1 MSRNLD
7 RALEVLDVGAQG
19 SDEPSYGYDNPDAC
33 ARCQGEPPVDGD
45 LCPGCRAFLLGDS
58 DDDPVSGRPAYRPG
72 VTYAPGV
79 EFSGVPIDF
88 DGVEPPLSATLLSV
102 GPLEVSDTPRN
113 AGYTLVDLDGAFQR
127 AVAAEMQRLS
137 TELLNRTLYG
147 NPDGPPAESRLT
159 GLGAIIE
166 NEDRSTWLNPPP
178 IPPPIEEMLR
188 RATAD
193 PRPDEEEMPY
203 AVSYLT
209 IPDRSRHAA
218 TMFAAAQ
225 DENLAELRARGW
237 DGLYFHRRMAD
248 RRPPGATSTRW
259 TIMTRGLRLGR

>member
-58 DDDPVSGRPAYRPG
+58 DDDPTDRPAFTYTGRP
-72 VTYAPGV
+72 
-79 EFSGVPIDF
+79 D
-88 DGVEPPLSATLLSV
+88 PP
-102 GPLEVSDTPRN
+102 VS
-113 AGYTLVDLDGAFQR
+113 AFQR
-127 AVAAEMQRLS
+127 AVEAEMAAL
-137 TELLNRTLYG
+137 TERIERQMVADLHRPLWG
-147 NPDGPPAESRLT
+147 DDGGVVATEERRP
-159 GLGAIIE
+159 
-166 NEDRSTWLNPPP
+166 TWLNPPP
-178 IPPPIEEMLR
+178 IPVFTEEMFADAIIDQSVPSDRVYLLNPAYL
-188 RATAD
+188 ATQ
-193 PRPDEEEMPY
+193 PHDEVPY

-237 DGLYFHRRMAD
+237 DGLYFHRRMAE

-259 TIMTRGLRLGR
+259 TVMTRGLRLGR